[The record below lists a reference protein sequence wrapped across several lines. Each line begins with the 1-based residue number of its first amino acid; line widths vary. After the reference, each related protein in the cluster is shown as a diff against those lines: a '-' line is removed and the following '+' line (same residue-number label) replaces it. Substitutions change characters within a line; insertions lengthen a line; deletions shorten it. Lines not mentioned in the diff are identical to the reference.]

1 MISIQD
7 LREWYDSGVEQG
19 ATHLIVACDS
29 FDYTDFPVYVSQT
42 ESVTERFNH
51 YNNAQ
56 QMLRVM
62 EVYDL
67 SVPFLEQKTLNG
79 FAWGLPRS

>member
-1 MISIQD
+1 MTSVQD
-7 LREWYDSGVEQG
+7 IKNWYDQGVKDG
-19 ATHLIVACDS
+19 AKYVIVACDS
-29 FDYTDFPVYVSQT
+29 FDYTDFPVYVMED
-42 ESVTERFNH
+42 ESFTGTFTA
-51 YNNAQ
+51 YNDSS

-79 FAWGLPRS
+79 FAWGLPK